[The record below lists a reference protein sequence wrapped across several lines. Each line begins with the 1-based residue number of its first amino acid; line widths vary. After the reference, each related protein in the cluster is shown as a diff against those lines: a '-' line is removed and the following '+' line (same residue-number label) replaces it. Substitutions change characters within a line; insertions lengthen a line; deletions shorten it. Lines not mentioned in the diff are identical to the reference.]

1 MLRTLTSA
9 LFLSAFAI
17 SASAHGPDEEKS
29 SAPVIF
35 DCGAMTGKFNVAK
48 LVVTISVADGKVTFT
63 PAGKPAVVGDCVAPL
78 IAGGNYYPRA
88 FAKFDKSFGAKF
100 NNAEYY
106 TIYLKGDALI
116 IDKTN
121 DTWKRRTP

>member
-1 MLRTLTSA
+1 LLRTLTSA
-9 LFLSAFAI
+9 LLLSAFAI
-17 SASAHGPDEEKS
+17 SASAHGTDEEES
-29 SAPVIF
+29 PNPAIF

-63 PAGKPAVVGDCVAPL
+63 PAGTPAVVGDCVAPL

-88 FAKFDKSFGAKF
+88 SAKFDKSFGTKF
-100 NNAEYY
+100 NSTEYY
-106 TIYLKGDALI
+106 TVYLKGDALI